1 MAYTLVLMRHGE
13 SVWNQL
19 DKFTGWTDVELSAKG
34 IQEAKTAGIMLSQNG
49 FEFDIAYTSML
60 DRAIDT
66 LQYALEGAHMTWIPV
81 VKDWHLNE
89 RHYGGLQG
97 KNKAESVDEFGE
109 YQVKVWRR
117 AFAIKP
123 PLLSE
128 YDARYPANDDRYEDI
143 SEEDL
148 PIGESLKDT
157 LDRVHPYWKSELRPA
172 ILSGKR
178 LIVSAHGNSLR
189 ALLKFLENI
198 SDNKIIDIEIP
209 TGNPLIYELEENT
222 LKVLNKYYLIRDNNE
237 SNRNIF
243 SKFKSIFKLN

>member
-34 IQEAKTAGIMLSQNG
+34 IQEAKTAGIMLAQNG

-81 VKDWHLNE
+81 IKDWHLNE

-143 SEEDL
+143 PEKDL

-157 LDRVHPYWKSELRPA
+157 LDRVQPYWDYELKPA

-178 LIVSAHGNSLR
+178 LIISAHGNSLR

-222 LKVLNKYYLIRDNNE
+222 LKVLKKYYLIGYNNE
-237 SNRNIF
+237 NNKNIF

>member
-19 DKFTGWTDVELSAKG
+19 DKFTGWTDVELSAVG
-34 IQEAKTAGIMLSQNG
+34 IQEAKAAGVAISQHG
-49 FEFDIAYTSML
+49 FEFDIAFTSML

-66 LQYALEGAHMTWIPV
+66 LQYTLEGAHMTWIPV

-97 KNKAESVDEFGE
+97 KNKAESVEEFGE

-117 AFAIKP
+117 AFSIKP

-128 YDARYPANDDRYEDI
+128 YDSRYPANDERYSDI
-143 SEEDL
+143 PVEQL

-157 LDRVHPYWKSELRPA
+157 LDRVQPYWEKELKPA
-172 ILSGKR
+172 ILSGKS
-178 LIVSAHGNSLR
+178 LIISAHGNSLR

-198 SDNKIIDIEIP
+198 SDSEIIDIEIP
-209 TGNPLIYELEENT
+209 TGNPLVYELEENT
-222 LKVLNKYYLIRDNNE
+222 LKVLKKYYLIGPPNPKI
-237 SNRNIF
+237 SFLTKI
-243 SKFKSIFKLN
+243 KSIFKSK

>member
-13 SVWNQL
+13 SIWNQL

-34 IQEAKTAGIMLSQNG
+34 IQEAKVAGIALLQNNL
-49 FEFDIAYTSML
+49 EFDLAYTSVL
-60 DRAIDT
+60 SRAIDT
-66 LQYALEGAHMTWIPV
+66 LHHVLEEGHMTWIPV
-81 VKDWHLNE
+81 IKDWHLNE
-89 RHYGGLQG
+89 RHYGALQG
-97 KNKAESVDEFGE
+97 KNKTESIDEFGE

-128 YDARYPANDDRYEDI
+128 YDSRYPANDERYRDVPLQ
-143 SEEDL
+143 DL

-157 LDRVHPYWKSELRPA
+157 LDRVYPYWDSELKPA

-178 LIVSAHGNSLR
+178 LIIAAHGNSLR
-189 ALLKFLENI
+189 ALVKFLENI

-209 TGNPLIYELEENT
+209 TGNPLVYQLDEKT
-222 LKVLNKYYLIRDNNE
+222 LKVLKKYYLVKTP
-237 SNRNIF
+237 SN
-243 SKFKSIFKLN
+243 SIFDQIKSALKLK

>member
-34 IQEAKTAGIMLSQNG
+34 IQEAKVAGIALLQNNL
-49 FEFDIAYTSML
+49 EFDLAYTSVL
-60 DRAIDT
+60 NRAIDT
-66 LQYALEGAHMTWIPV
+66 LHHVLEEGHMTWIPV
-81 VKDWHLNE
+81 IKDWHLNE
-89 RHYGGLQG
+89 RHYGALQG
-97 KNKAESVDEFGE
+97 KNKTESIDEFGE

-128 YDARYPANDDRYEDI
+128 YDSRYPANDERYRDVPLQ
-143 SEEDL
+143 DL

-157 LDRVHPYWKSELRPA
+157 LDRVYPYWDSELKPA

-178 LIVSAHGNSLR
+178 LIIAAHGNSLR
-189 ALLKFLENI
+189 ALVKFLENI

-209 TGNPLIYELEENT
+209 TGNPLVYQLDEKT
-222 LKVLNKYYLIRDNNE
+222 LKVLKKYYLVKKP
-237 SNRNIF
+237 SN
-243 SKFKSIFKLN
+243 SIFDQIKSALKLK

>member
-34 IQEAKTAGIMLSQNG
+34 IQEAKVAGIALMQNG

-66 LQYALEGAHMTWIPV
+66 LQYALEGARMTWIPV

-97 KNKAESVDEFGE
+97 KNKTEAVEEFGE

-128 YDARYPANDDRYEDI
+128 YDPRYPANDDRYENI
-143 SEEDL
+143 EESQL

-157 LDRVHPYWKSELRPA
+157 LDRVRPYWESELKPS

-178 LIVSAHGNSLR
+178 IIISAHGNSLR

-209 TGNPLIYELEENT
+209 TGNPLVYELEENT
-222 LKVLNKYYLIRDNNE
+222 LRVIKKYYLMQDPDQKSSLFNKI
-237 SNRNIF
+237 
-243 SKFKSIFKLN
+243 KSIFKLK

>member
-19 DKFTGWTDVELSAKG
+19 DKFTGWTDVELSVTG
-34 IQEAKTAGIMLSQNG
+34 IQEAKAAGVALAQHG

-97 KNKAESVDEFGE
+97 KNKAESVEEFGE

-117 AFAIKP
+117 AFSIKP

-128 YDARYPANDDRYEDI
+128 YDSRYPANDERYDDI
-143 SEEDL
+143 PLEQL
-148 PIGESLKDT
+148 PIGESLRDT
-157 LDRVHPYWKSELRPA
+157 LDRVKPYWESELKPA

-178 LIVSAHGNSLR
+178 LIISAHGNSLR

-198 SDNKIIDIEIP
+198 SDKKIIDIEIP
-209 TGNPLIYELEENT
+209 TGNPLVYQLDENN
-222 LKVLNKYYLIRDNNE
+222 LKVLKKYYLIGYEKKVGLIGR
-237 SNRNIF
+237 
-243 SKFKSIFKLN
+243 FKSILNLK

>member
-1 MAYTLVLMRHGE
+1 MAYKLVLMRHGE

-34 IQEAKTAGIMLSQNG
+34 IQEAKSAGIALMQNS
-49 FEFDIAYTSML
+49 FEFDIAYTSVL
-60 DRAIDT
+60 NRAIGT
-66 LQYALEGAHMTWIPV
+66 LQYVLEASHMTWIPV
-81 VKDWHLNE
+81 IKDWHLNE

-97 KNKAESVDEFGE
+97 KNKTEAVEEFGE

-117 AFAIKP
+117 AFAIRP

-128 YDARYPANDDRYEDI
+128 YDPRYPANDHRYENIPDNQ
-143 SEEDL
+143 L
-148 PIGESLKDT
+148 PMGESLKNT
-157 LDRVHPYWKSELRPA
+157 LERVYPYWEGELKPA

-178 LIVSAHGNSLR
+178 VLISAHGNSLR

-209 TGNPLIYELEENT
+209 TGNPLVYELEEKT
-222 LKVLNKYYLIRDNNE
+222 LRVIKKYYLIGNIE
-237 SNRNIF
+237 SKTNLF
-243 SKFKSIFKLN
+243 SKIKSIFKLK

>member
-13 SVWNQL
+13 SIWNQL

-34 IQEAKTAGIMLSQNG
+34 IQEAKVAGLALVQNNL
-49 FEFDIAYTSML
+49 EFDIAYTSVL
-60 DRAIDT
+60 SRAVNT
-66 LQYALEGAHMTWIPV
+66 LQYVLGESHMTWIPV
-81 VKDWHLNE
+81 IKDWHLNE

-97 KNKAESVDEFGE
+97 KNKTEAIDEFGE

-128 YDARYPANDDRYEDI
+128 YDSRYPANDSRYHNI
-143 SEEDL
+143 SSQQL

-157 LDRVHPYWKSELRPA
+157 LDRVYPYWEKELKPA

-178 LIVSAHGNSLR
+178 LIIAAHGNSLR
-189 ALLKFLENI
+189 ALVKFLENI

-209 TGNPLIYELEENT
+209 TGNPLVYKLDEKN
-222 LKVLNKYYLIRDNNE
+222 LKVLKKYYLVKK
-237 SNRNIF
+237 SSHNILDQI
-243 SKFKSIFKLN
+243 KSALKLK

>member
-13 SVWNQL
+13 SIWNQL

-34 IQEAKTAGIMLSQNG
+34 IQEARAAGVALAQKG
-49 FEFDIAYTSML
+49 LEFDMAYTSML

-97 KNKAESVDEFGE
+97 KNKTEAVADFGE

-128 YDARYPANDDRYEDI
+128 YDSRYPANDERYANI
-143 SEEDL
+143 SAEQL

-157 LDRVHPYWKSELRPA
+157 LDRVQPYWDSELKPA

-178 LIVSAHGNSLR
+178 LIISAHGNSLR
-189 ALLKFLENI
+189 ALLKFLENV
-198 SDNKIIDIEIP
+198 SDKKIIDIEIP
-209 TGNPLIYELEENT
+209 TGNPLVYELEENT
-222 LKVLNKYYLIRDNNE
+222 LKVLKKYYLIGDNNQ
-237 SNRNIF
+237 NNTNIF

>member
-1 MAYTLVLMRHGE
+1 MSYTLVLMRHGE

-19 DKFTGWTDVELSAKG
+19 DKFTGWTDVELSSTG
-34 IQEAKTAGIMLSQNG
+34 IQEARVAGVALAQHG
-49 FEFDIAYTSML
+49 LEFDVAYTSML

-66 LQYALEGAHMTWIPV
+66 LQYALESAHMTWIPV
-81 VKDWHLNE
+81 IKDWHLNE

-97 KNKAESVDEFGE
+97 KNKAESVEEFGE

-128 YDARYPANDDRYEDI
+128 YDPRYPASDYRYKKIPLEQ
-143 SEEDL
+143 L

-157 LDRVHPYWKSELRPA
+157 LDRVNPYWESELKPA

-178 LIVSAHGNSLR
+178 LIISAHGNSLR
-189 ALLKFLENI
+189 ALLKFLEGI
-198 SDNKIIDIEIP
+198 SDSKIIDVEIP
-209 TGNPLIYELEENT
+209 TGNPLVYELEENT
-222 LKVLNKYYLIRDNNE
+222 LKVLKKYYLIGHTEEKVSLLNK
-237 SNRNIF
+237 I
-243 SKFKSIFKLN
+243 KSIFKSK

>member
-34 IQEAKTAGIMLSQNG
+34 IQEAKVSGIALAQNG
-49 FEFDIAYTSML
+49 FEFDIAYTSVL

-81 VKDWHLNE
+81 IKDWHLNE

-97 KNKAESVDEFGE
+97 KNKTEAVEEFGE

-117 AFAIKP
+117 AFAIRP

-128 YDARYPANDDRYEDI
+128 YDPRYPANDDRYENI
-143 SEEDL
+143 PENQL
-148 PIGESLKDT
+148 PIGESLRDT
-157 LDRVHPYWKSELRPA
+157 LDRVHPYWEAELKPA

-178 LIVSAHGNSLR
+178 LIISAHGNSLR

-209 TGNPLIYELEENT
+209 TGNPLVYELEENT
-222 LKVLNKYYLIRDNNE
+222 LKVLKKYYLIGEQNQK
-237 SNRNIF
+237 SNLFDKI
-243 SKFKSIFKLN
+243 KSIFKLK

>member
-19 DKFTGWTDVELSAKG
+19 DKFTGWTDVELSVTG
-34 IQEAKTAGIMLSQNG
+34 IQEARVAGVTLLQNG
-49 FEFDIAYTSML
+49 FVFDIAYTSML

-81 VKDWHLNE
+81 IKDWHLNE

-97 KNKAESVDEFGE
+97 KNKAESVEEFGE

-117 AFAIKP
+117 AFSIKP

-128 YDARYPANDDRYEDI
+128 YDSRYPANDERYDDI
-143 SEEDL
+143 PVEQL

-157 LDRVHPYWKSELRPA
+157 LDRVQPYWESELKPA

-178 LIVSAHGNSLR
+178 LIISAHGNSLR
-189 ALLKFLENI
+189 AMLKFLENI
-198 SDNKIIDIEIP
+198 SDDKIIDIEIP
-209 TGNPLIYELEENT
+209 TGNPLVYELEENT
-222 LKVLNKYYLIRDNNE
+222 LKVLNKYYLIGGTDRKATFLE
-237 SNRNIF
+237 KI
-243 SKFKSIFKLN
+243 KSIFKSK

>member
-13 SVWNQL
+13 SIWNQL

-34 IQEAKTAGIMLSQNG
+34 IQEAKVAGAALLQNR
-49 FEFDIAYTSML
+49 FEFDMAYTSML

-97 KNKAESVDEFGE
+97 KNKTEAVADFGE

-128 YDARYPANDDRYEDI
+128 YDSRYSANDERYEDVPLEQI
-143 SEEDL
+143 

-157 LDRVHPYWKSELRPA
+157 LDRVHPYWETELKPA
-172 ILSGKR
+172 IMSGKR
-178 LIVSAHGNSLR
+178 LIISAHGNSLR

-198 SDNKIIDIEIP
+198 SDKKIIDIEIP
-209 TGNPLIYELEENT
+209 TGNPLIYELDEKNLRV
-222 LKVLNKYYLIRDNNE
+222 LKKYYLIKDDTKHK
-237 SNRNIF
+237 NIF
-243 SKFKSIFKLN
+243 SKFKSILKLN

>member
-1 MAYTLVLMRHGE
+1 MAYTLVLIRHGE

-34 IQEAKTAGIMLSQNG
+34 IQEAKTLGIALKENG
-49 FEFDIAYTSML
+49 FEFDIAYTSVL
-60 DRAIDT
+60 DRAVDT
-66 LQYALEGAHMTWIPV
+66 LQYALESAHMTWIPV
-81 VKDWHLNE
+81 IKNWHLNE

-97 KNKAESVDEFGE
+97 KDKTDAIEEFGE

-128 YDARYPANDDRYEDI
+128 YDSRYPATDDRYRDI
-143 SEEDL
+143 PVDQL

-157 LDRVHPYWKSELRPA
+157 LDRVAPYWEKELKPA

-178 LIVSAHGNSLR
+178 VVISAHGNSLR
-189 ALLKFLENI
+189 ALVKFLEHI
-198 SDNKIIDIEIP
+198 SDSKIIDLEIP
-209 TGNPLIYELEENT
+209 TGQPLIYQLRESD
-222 LKVLNKYYLIRDNNE
+222 LKVERRYYLMQQNKTIW
-237 SNRNIF
+237 
-243 SKFKSIFKLN
+243 SKITSLFK

>member
-34 IQEAKTAGIMLSQNG
+34 IQEAKVAGIALLENNL
-49 FEFDIAYTSML
+49 EFDLAYTSVL
-60 DRAIDT
+60 NRAIDT
-66 LQYALEGAHMTWIPV
+66 LHHVLEEGHMTWIPV
-81 VKDWHLNE
+81 IKDWHLNE
-89 RHYGGLQG
+89 RHYGALQG
-97 KNKAESVDEFGE
+97 KNKTESIDEFGE

-128 YDARYPANDDRYEDI
+128 YDSRYPANDARYRDVPLQ
-143 SEEDL
+143 DL

-157 LDRVHPYWKSELRPA
+157 LDRVYPYWESELKPA

-178 LIVSAHGNSLR
+178 LIIAAHGNSLR
-189 ALLKFLENI
+189 ALVKFLENI

-209 TGNPLIYELEENT
+209 TGNPLVYQLDEKT
-222 LKVLNKYYLIRDNNE
+222 LKVLKKYYLVKKP
-237 SNRNIF
+237 SNNIF
-243 SKFKSIFKLN
+243 DQIKSALKLK

>member
-1 MAYTLVLMRHGE
+1 MAYKLVLMRHGE

-34 IQEAKTAGIMLSQNG
+34 IQEAKSAGIALMQNS
-49 FEFDIAYTSML
+49 FEFDIAYTSVL
-60 DRAIDT
+60 NRAIGT
-66 LQYALEGAHMTWIPV
+66 LQYVLEASHMTWIPV
-81 VKDWHLNE
+81 IKDWHLNE

-97 KNKAESVDEFGE
+97 KNKTEAVEEFGE

-128 YDARYPANDDRYEDI
+128 YDPRYPANDDRYDNV
-143 SEEDL
+143 EETQL

-157 LDRVHPYWKSELRPA
+157 LDRVRPYWEAELKPT

-178 LIVSAHGNSLR
+178 IIISAHGNSLR

-209 TGNPLIYELEENT
+209 TGNPLVYELEENT
-222 LKVLNKYYLIRDNNE
+222 LRVMKKYYLIQDLNQRPNL
-237 SNRNIF
+237 F
-243 SKFKSIFKLN
+243 SKIKSIFKLK

>member
-13 SVWNQL
+13 SIWNQL

-34 IQEAKTAGIMLSQNG
+34 IQEAKAAGVALAQKG
-49 FEFDIAYTSML
+49 LEFDMAYTSML

-81 VKDWHLNE
+81 IKDWHLNE

-97 KNKAESVDEFGE
+97 KNKNEAVADFGE

-128 YDARYPANDDRYEDI
+128 YDSRYPANDERYANI
-143 SEEDL
+143 SAEQL

-157 LDRVHPYWKSELRPA
+157 LDRVQPYWDSELKPA

-178 LIVSAHGNSLR
+178 LIISAHGNSLR
-189 ALLKFLENI
+189 ALLKFLENV
-198 SDNKIIDIEIP
+198 SDKKIIDIEIP
-209 TGNPLIYELEENT
+209 TGNPLVYELEENT
-222 LKVLNKYYLIRDNNE
+222 LKVLKKYYLIGDNNE
-237 SNRNIF
+237 SNKNIF

>member
-34 IQEAKTAGIMLSQNG
+34 IQEAKVAGIALLQNNL
-49 FEFDIAYTSML
+49 EFDLAYTSVL
-60 DRAIDT
+60 NRAIDT
-66 LQYALEGAHMTWIPV
+66 LHHVLEEGHMTWIPV
-81 VKDWHLNE
+81 IKDWHLNE
-89 RHYGGLQG
+89 RHYGALQG
-97 KNKAESVDEFGE
+97 KNKTESIDEFGE

-128 YDARYPANDDRYEDI
+128 YDSRYPANDERYRDVPLQ
-143 SEEDL
+143 DL

-157 LDRVHPYWKSELRPA
+157 LDRVYPYWESELKPA

-178 LIVSAHGNSLR
+178 LIIAAHGNSLR
-189 ALLKFLENI
+189 ALVKFLENI
-198 SDNKIIDIEIP
+198 SDNKIIDTEIP
-209 TGNPLIYELEENT
+209 TGNPLVYQLDEKT
-222 LKVLNKYYLIRDNNE
+222 LKVLKKYYLVKKP
-237 SNRNIF
+237 SNNIF
-243 SKFKSIFKLN
+243 DQIKSALKLK

>member
-19 DKFTGWTDVELSAKG
+19 DKFTGWTDVELSVTG
-34 IQEAKTAGIMLSQNG
+34 IQEAKAAGVALAQHG

-81 VKDWHLNE
+81 IKDWHLNE

-97 KNKAESVDEFGE
+97 KNKAESVEEFGE

-117 AFAIKP
+117 AFSIKP

-128 YDARYPANDDRYEDI
+128 YDSRYPANDERYDDI
-143 SEEDL
+143 PLEQL
-148 PIGESLKDT
+148 PIGESLRDT
-157 LDRVHPYWKSELRPA
+157 LDRVKPYWESELKPA

-178 LIVSAHGNSLR
+178 LIISAHGNSLR
-189 ALLKFLENI
+189 ALIKFLENI
-198 SDNKIIDIEIP
+198 SDKKIIDIEIP
-209 TGNPLIYELEENT
+209 TGNPLVYQLDENN
-222 LKVLNKYYLIRDNNE
+222 LKVLKKYYLIGDEKKVGLIGR
-237 SNRNIF
+237 
-243 SKFKSIFKLN
+243 FKSILNLK

>member
-34 IQEAKTAGIMLSQNG
+34 IQEAKVAGIALLQNNL
-49 FEFDIAYTSML
+49 EFDLAYTSVL
-60 DRAIDT
+60 NRAIDT
-66 LQYALEGAHMTWIPV
+66 LHHVLEEGHMTWIPV
-81 VKDWHLNE
+81 IKDWHLNE
-89 RHYGGLQG
+89 RHYGALQG
-97 KNKAESVDEFGE
+97 KNKTESIDEFGE

-128 YDARYPANDDRYEDI
+128 YDSRYPANDERYRDVPLQ
-143 SEEDL
+143 DL

-157 LDRVHPYWKSELRPA
+157 LDRVYPYWDSELKPA

-178 LIVSAHGNSLR
+178 IIIAAHGNSLR
-189 ALLKFLENI
+189 ALVKFLENI

-209 TGNPLIYELEENT
+209 TGNPLVYQLDEKT
-222 LKVLNKYYLIRDNNE
+222 LKVLKKYYLVKTP
-237 SNRNIF
+237 SNNIF
-243 SKFKSIFKLN
+243 DQIKSALKFK

>member
-19 DKFTGWTDVELSAKG
+19 DKFTGWTDVELSVTG
-34 IQEAKTAGIMLSQNG
+34 IQEAKAAGVALAQHG
-49 FEFDIAYTSML
+49 FEFDVAYTSML

-97 KNKAESVDEFGE
+97 KNKAESVEEFGE

-117 AFAIKP
+117 AFSIKP

-128 YDARYPANDDRYEDI
+128 YDSRYPANDERYDDI
-143 SEEDL
+143 PLEQL
-148 PIGESLKDT
+148 PIGESLRDT
-157 LDRVHPYWKSELRPA
+157 LDRVYPYWESELKPA

-178 LIVSAHGNSLR
+178 LIISAHGNSLR

-198 SDNKIIDIEIP
+198 SDSKIIDIEIP
-209 TGNPLIYELEENT
+209 TGNPLVYELEENT
-222 LKVLNKYYLIRDNNE
+222 LRVLKKYYLIGHTEEKVSLFNK
-237 SNRNIF
+237 I
-243 SKFKSIFKLN
+243 KSIFKSK

>member
-1 MAYTLVLMRHGE
+1 MSYTLVLMRHGE

-19 DKFTGWTDVELSAKG
+19 DKFTGWTDVELSSTG
-34 IQEAKTAGIMLSQNG
+34 IQEARAAGVAIAQHGL
-49 FEFDIAYTSML
+49 EFDIAYTSML

-81 VKDWHLNE
+81 IKDWHLNE

-97 KNKAESVDEFGE
+97 KNKAESVEEFGE

-128 YDARYPANDDRYEDI
+128 YDPRYPASDERYKNIPLDQ
-143 SEEDL
+143 L

-157 LDRVHPYWKSELRPA
+157 LDRVKPYWESELKPA

-178 LIVSAHGNSLR
+178 LIISAHGNSLR
-189 ALLKFLENI
+189 ALLKFLEGV
-198 SDNKIIDIEIP
+198 SDSKIIDIEIP
-209 TGNPLIYELEENT
+209 TGNPLVYELEENT
-222 LKVLNKYYLIRDNNE
+222 LRVLKKYYLIGHTEEKVSLFNK
-237 SNRNIF
+237 I
-243 SKFKSIFKLN
+243 KSIFKSK

>member
-19 DKFTGWTDVELSAKG
+19 DKFTGWTDVELSVTG
-34 IQEAKTAGIMLSQNG
+34 IQEARVAGVTLLQNG
-49 FEFDIAYTSML
+49 FVFDIAYTSML

-81 VKDWHLNE
+81 IKDWHLNE

-97 KNKAESVDEFGE
+97 KNKAESVEEFGE

-117 AFAIKP
+117 AFSIKP

-128 YDARYPANDDRYEDI
+128 YDSRYPANDERYDDI
-143 SEEDL
+143 PVEQL

-157 LDRVHPYWKSELRPA
+157 LDRVQPYWESELKPA

-178 LIVSAHGNSLR
+178 LIISAHGNSLR
-189 ALLKFLENI
+189 AMLKFLENI
-198 SDNKIIDIEIP
+198 PDDKIIDIEIP
-209 TGNPLIYELEENT
+209 TGNPLVYELEENT
-222 LKVLNKYYLIRDNNE
+222 LKVLNKYYLIGGTDKKSTFLE
-237 SNRNIF
+237 KI
-243 SKFKSIFKLN
+243 KSIFKPK

>member
-13 SVWNQL
+13 SLWNQL
-19 DKFTGWTDVELSAKG
+19 DKFTGWTDVELSDKG
-34 IQEAKTAGIMLSQNG
+34 IQEAKAAGLVLFQNG
-49 FEFDIAYTSML
+49 FEFDFAYTSVL

-66 LQYALEGAHMTWIPV
+66 LQYVLEGAHMTWIPV
-81 VKDWHLNE
+81 TKDWHLNE

-97 KNKAESVDEFGE
+97 KNKDEAVDEFGE

-117 AFAIKP
+117 TFAIKP

-128 YDARYPANDDRYEDI
+128 YDSRYPANDDRYTNIPTEQ
-143 SEEDL
+143 L

-157 LDRVHPYWKSELRPA
+157 LDRVHPYWETELKPA

-178 LIVSAHGNSLR
+178 LIISAHGNSLR

-198 SDNKIIDIEIP
+198 SDKKIIDIEIP

-222 LKVLNKYYLIRDNNE
+222 LKVLKKYYLMGNTIQNNK
-237 SNRNIF
+237 NIF

>member
-13 SVWNQL
+13 SIWNQL

-34 IQEAKTAGIMLSQNG
+34 IQEAKAAGVALAQKG
-49 FEFDIAYTSML
+49 LEFDMAYTSML

-97 KNKAESVDEFGE
+97 KNKTEAVADFGE

-128 YDARYPANDDRYEDI
+128 YDSRYPANDERYANI
-143 SEEDL
+143 SAEQL

-157 LDRVHPYWKSELRPA
+157 LDRVQPYWDSELKPA

-178 LIVSAHGNSLR
+178 LIISAHGNSLR
-189 ALLKFLENI
+189 ALLKFLENV
-198 SDNKIIDIEIP
+198 SDKKIIDIEIP
-209 TGNPLIYELEENT
+209 TGNPLVYELEENT
-222 LKVLNKYYLIRDNNE
+222 LKVLKKYYLIGDNNQ
-237 SNRNIF
+237 NNKNIF

>member
-13 SVWNQL
+13 SIWNQL
-19 DKFTGWTDVELSAKG
+19 DKFTGWTDVKLSAKG
-34 IQEAKTAGIMLSQNG
+34 IQEAKSAGIALMQNG

-97 KNKAESVDEFGE
+97 KNKSEAVEDFGE

-128 YDARYPANDDRYEDI
+128 YDSRYPANDERYHNVEAGQ
-143 SEEDL
+143 L

-157 LDRVHPYWKSELRPA
+157 LDRVQPYWESELKPS

-178 LIVSAHGNSLR
+178 LIISAHGNSLR

-198 SDNKIIDIEIP
+198 SDKKIIDIEIP
-209 TGNPLIYELEENT
+209 TGNPLVYELEENT
-222 LKVLNKYYLIRDNNE
+222 LKVLKKYYLIDN
-237 SNRNIF
+237 SDKKF
-243 SKFKSIFKLN
+243 SFLDKFKSIFKSK

>member
-19 DKFTGWTDVELSAKG
+19 DKFTGWTDVELSVTG
-34 IQEAKTAGIMLSQNG
+34 IQEAKAAGVALAQHG

-66 LQYALEGAHMTWIPV
+66 LQYALEGAHMTWIPII
-81 VKDWHLNE
+81 KDWHLNE

-97 KNKAESVDEFGE
+97 KNKAESVEEFGE

-117 AFAIKP
+117 AFSIKP

-128 YDARYPANDDRYEDI
+128 YDSRYPANDERYDDI
-143 SEEDL
+143 PLEQL
-148 PIGESLKDT
+148 PIGESLRDT
-157 LDRVHPYWKSELRPA
+157 LDRVYPYWESELKPA

-178 LIVSAHGNSLR
+178 LIISAHGNSLR

-198 SDNKIIDIEIP
+198 SDSKIIDIEIP
-209 TGNPLIYELEENT
+209 TGNPLVYELEENT
-222 LKVLNKYYLIRDNNE
+222 LRVLKKYYLIGHTEEKVSLFNK
-237 SNRNIF
+237 I
-243 SKFKSIFKLN
+243 KSIFKSK

>member
-19 DKFTGWTDVELSAKG
+19 DKFTGWTDVELSATG
-34 IQEAKTAGIMLSQNG
+34 IQEAKAAGVALAQHG
-49 FEFDIAYTSML
+49 LEFDLAYTSML

-81 VKDWHLNE
+81 IKDWHLNE

-97 KNKAESVDEFGE
+97 KNKAESVEEFGE

-117 AFAIKP
+117 AFSIKP

-128 YDARYPANDDRYEDI
+128 YDSRYPANDERYDDI
-143 SEEDL
+143 PVEQL

-157 LDRVHPYWKSELRPA
+157 LDRVQPYWESELKPA

-178 LIVSAHGNSLR
+178 LIISAHGNSLR
-189 ALLKFLENI
+189 AMLKFLENI
-198 SDNKIIDIEIP
+198 SDDKIIDIEIP
-209 TGNPLIYELEENT
+209 TGNPLVYELEENT
-222 LKVLNKYYLIRDNNE
+222 LKVLNKYYLIGGTDRKATFLE
-237 SNRNIF
+237 KI
-243 SKFKSIFKLN
+243 KSIFKSK

>member
-1 MAYTLVLMRHGE
+1 MAYNLVLMRHGE

-34 IQEAKTAGIMLSQNG
+34 IQEAKSAGIAMAQHGL
-49 FEFDIAYTSML
+49 EFDLAYTSML

-81 VKDWHLNE
+81 IKDWHLNE

-128 YDARYPANDDRYEDI
+128 YDSRYPANDDRYENI
-143 SEEDL
+143 PEEEL

-157 LDRVHPYWKSELRPA
+157 LDRVQPYWESELKPA
-172 ILSGKR
+172 IFSGKR
-178 LIVSAHGNSLR
+178 LIISAHGNSLR

-209 TGNPLIYELEENT
+209 TGNPLVYQLDEKD
-222 LKVLNKYYLIRDNNE
+222 LKVLKKYYLIENE
-237 SNRNIF
+237 DKNTKNIF

>member
-13 SVWNQL
+13 SIWNQL
-19 DKFTGWTDVELSAKG
+19 DKFTGWTDVELSTKG
-34 IQEAKTAGIMLSQNG
+34 IQEAKTAGIMLLQNG

-97 KNKAESVDEFGE
+97 KNKTESVDEFGE

-128 YDARYPANDDRYEDI
+128 YDSRYPANDERYANI
-143 SEEDL
+143 SSDQL

-157 LDRVHPYWKSELRPA
+157 LDRVQPYWESELKPI

-178 LIVSAHGNSLR
+178 LIISAHGNSLR

-198 SDNKIIDIEIP
+198 SENKIIDIEIP

-222 LKVLNKYYLIRDNNE
+222 LKVVRKYYLIGDNNQ
-237 SNRNIF
+237 NNKNIF